1 MYLDVPADGISL
13 SKGLGTRHLA
23 AASISQKTRAVAVC
37 VSQSS
42 GTARLFLAG
51 EVRLNIEPLARPH
64 IWQPF
69 RLEHPDLDVVP
80 AAP

>member
-1 MYLDVPADGISL
+1 
-13 SKGLGTRHLA
+13 
-23 AASISQKTRAVAVC
+23 

-51 EVRLNIEPLARPH
+51 EVRLHIEPLARPH

-69 RLEHPDLDVVP
+69 RLEHPDVDGP
-80 AAP
+80 ATA